1 MSDSQDKIYERL
13 KKSKFKQQK
22 LSGWRP
28 VPTIASTTI
37 IFICLGVVF
46 IILGVV
52 ILIYSHRIIEIKF
65 QYDNIPQ
72 CQDSKIC
79 NISIPIENDMS
90 PTIMVYYE
98 LDGFYQ
104 NHRRYIKSKSD
115 DQLNGKSFSLEEMR
129 KLQDCNPA
137 VTNKEMGFEE
147 GAESVTHDKLNLSDL
162 AIPCGLVAKSYFNDN
177 FTNWTLDGK
186 SVTVNEKDIAWSA
199 DKKLKYKNTKEND
212 KQWIDMTDEHFIVWM
227 RPAGLPNFIKLW
239 GRIEDTELKKG
250 QILNVTIENNFDAK
264 KFDGKKFIILST
276 VNIFGGKNYFLG
288 ISYIVL
294 GCICIVLA
302 IVFII
307 GYNVNK
313 KKEKYV

>member
-1 MSDSQDKIYERL
+1 MSENQDKAYERL

-28 VPTIASTTI
+28 VPTITSTTI
-37 IFICLGVVF
+37 IFICLGLIF
-46 IILGVV
+46 IMLGVL
-52 ILIYSHRIIEIKF
+52 ILIYSHKIIEIKY
-65 QYDNIPQ
+65 QYDNHPS

-79 NISIPIENDMS
+79 NITIEIENDMP
-90 PTIMVYYE
+90 PTIMIYYE

-115 DQLNGKSFSLEEMR
+115 DQLNGKTFTLDEMK
-129 KLQDCNPA
+129 KLQDCSP
-137 VTNKEMGFEE
+137 VFTNKEMGFEE
-147 GAESVTHDKLNLSDL
+147 GAKSITGEELNLDDL

-177 FTNWTLDGK
+177 FTNWKLDGENIII
-186 SVTVNEKDIAWSA
+186 NEKDIAWSA
-199 DKKLKYKNTKEND
+199 DKKLKYKNTKD
-212 KQWIDMTDEHFIVWM
+212 LSKQWIDMTNEHFIVWM
-227 RPAGLPNFIKLW
+227 RPAGLPNFMKLW
-239 GRIEDTELKKG
+239 GRIEDIELKKG
-250 QILNVTIENNFDAK
+250 QNLTVTIENNFDAK

-302 IVFII
+302 VVFII

>member
-1 MSDSQDKIYERL
+1 MSDNQDRIYERL

-28 VPTIASTTI
+28 VPTITSTTI
-37 IFICLGVVF
+37 IFICLGVIF
-46 IILGVV
+46 ILLGVV
-52 ILIYSHRIIEIKF
+52 ILIYSYRIIEIKY
-65 QYDNIPQ
+65 QYDNIPS

-79 NISIPIENDMS
+79 NISIEIEDDMS
-90 PTIMVYYE
+90 PTIMIYYE

-115 DQLNGKSFSLEEMR
+115 DQLNGKSFTLDEMK
-129 KLQDCNPA
+129 KLKECEP
-137 VTNKEMGFEE
+137 VFTNKEMGFKPGTKSITGKE
-147 GAESVTHDKLNLSDL
+147 LNLDDL
-162 AIPCGLVAKSYFNDN
+162 AIPCGLIAKSFFNDN
-177 FTNWTLDGK
+177 FINWKLDGENI
-186 SVTVNEKDIAWSA
+186 TVNEKNIAWDA
-199 DKKLKYKNTKEND
+199 DKKLKYKNTNNIE
-212 KQWIDMTDEHFIVWM
+212 KQWIDMTNEHFIVWM
-227 RPAGLPNFIKLW
+227 RPAGLPNFMKLW
-239 GRIEDTELKKG
+239 GRIEENELKKG
-250 QILNVTIENNFDAK
+250 QILTLTIENNFDAK

-276 VNIFGGKNYFLG
+276 VNVFGGKNYFLG

-294 GCICIVLA
+294 GCICILLA

>member
-1 MSDSQDKIYERL
+1 MAENQDKVYERL

-28 VPTIASTTI
+28 VPTITSTTI
-37 IFICLGVVF
+37 IFIFLGVIF
-46 IILGVV
+46 IILGII
-52 ILIYSHRIIEIKF
+52 ILFYSHKIIEIKH
-65 QYDNIPQ
+65 QYDNIPS
-72 CQDSKIC
+72 CQESKIC

-90 PTIMVYYE
+90 PTIMIYYE

-115 DQLNGKSFSLEEMR
+115 DQLNGKSFTLEEM
-129 KLQDCNPA
+129 KKSQDCNPV
-137 VTNKEMGFEE
+137 VTNKEMGFEP
-147 GAESVTHDKLNLSDL
+147 GAKSITGDDLNLDDL
-162 AIPCGLVAKSYFNDN
+162 AVPCGLVAKSFFNDN
-177 FTNWTLDGK
+177 FTNWKLDGENI
-186 SVTVNEKDIAWSA
+186 TVNEKDIAWDA
-199 DKKLKYKNTKEND
+199 DKKLKYKNTND
-212 KQWIDMTDEHFIVWM
+212 LSKQWIDMTDEHFIVWM
-227 RPAGLPNFIKLW
+227 RPAGLPNFMKLW
-239 GRIEDTELKKG
+239 GRIEENELKKG
-250 QILNVTIENNFDAK
+250 QILTLTIENNFEAK

-276 VNIFGGKNYFLG
+276 VNVFGGKNYFLG

-294 GCICIVLA
+294 GCICIILA